1 VIHPRYWIKHSITR
15 RALRGYP
22 LYDLPHKQLESATT
36 KAEAQENFDY
46 FMSVRLH
53 RLAHFSEWLRKKFSV
68 NATLNG
74 EGLTAVSNWADDYG
88 GGLIQYEG
96 SVALEIWA
104 NYRPIWDTAYSGF
117 NVMIDIGIFQ
127 GEYLL
132 KKRPKLY
139 WEIYRGREVEPA
151 TYGSI
156 HFMKPCLGG
165 FPRFWNGFPL
175 RAGAAAIINGRGLA
189 TVGNHLARNGSLV
202 LDAKQNL
209 HLSNFIDGNDP
220 LVVGDYRNEQL

>member
-1 VIHPRYWIKHSITR
+1 MIRPRYWIKHFIAR
-15 RALRGYP
+15 RASRGYP
-22 LYDLPHKQLESATT
+22 LYDVPHKQSERTMT
-36 KAEAQENFDY
+36 EAEAQENFHY

-53 RLAHFSEWLRKKFSV
+53 RLAYFLEWLRENFAV

-74 EGLTAVSNWADDYG
+74 EGLTAVSNWADEYG

-96 SVALEIWA
+96 HVALEIWA
-104 NYRPIWDTAYSGF
+104 NYRPIWDAAYAGL

-127 GEYLL
+127 GEYLMV
-132 KKRPKLY
+132 KRPKLH
-139 WEIYRGREVEPA
+139 WEIYRGQEVEPA

-156 HFMKPCLGG
+156 QFMKPCLGG

-175 RAGAAAIINGRGLA
+175 RAGAGAIINGRGLA
-189 TVGNHLARNGSLV
+189 TVGDHMARNGSLV

-209 HLSNFIDGNDP
+209 HLSNFLDGNDP